1 MGVEADGVQVA
12 SEGRLREDTSE
23 IEVGGVSF
31 NGEGQV
37 GIKVQQDGS
46 RGKGVLESTE
56 SSLCRHRPGEF
67 DRLACEGG
75 KGGCHE

>member
-1 MGVEADGVQVA
+1 MA
-12 SEGRLREDTSE
+12 SQQPYFLAES
-23 IEVGGVSF
+23 EVGGVSF
-31 NGEGQV
+31 NGQV

-75 KGGCHE
+75 KGGCQG